1 MLQIDK
7 EFLNPNIA
15 RTIRF
20 TEILYQ
26 WLKVTS
32 ERENISFNRMVLQCC
47 KNAMDQDLS
56 NTETEQK
63 QDPDKD

>member
-7 EFLNPNIA
+7 EFLNPTLP

-26 WLKVTS
+26 WLKTTS

-56 NTETEQK
+56 HKTAEEK
-63 QDPDKD
+63 KD